1 MNKWKKQ
8 FAIIYTGQAFS
19 LLGSAAV
26 QFAVIWW
33 LTIQTKSAI
42 TLTVAS
48 IISFLPKPVEN
59 NVSISPY
66 STRILLELDN
76 QMPSIPFPFE
86 NPGGQNY
93 ANITKCHEEFPRSS
107 CLYRKPGK
115 GFFKPSET
123 PLFPTV
129 LVGLTGFEP
138 ATFCFNGR
146 FSR

>member
-1 MNKWKKQ
+1 
-8 FAIIYTGQAFS
+8 
-19 LLGSAAV
+19 
-26 QFAVIWW
+26 
-33 LTIQTKSAI
+33 
-42 TLTVAS
+42 
-48 IISFLPKPVEN
+48 VEN

-66 STRILLELDN
+66 STRILLDLDN

-138 ATFCFNGR
+138 ATFCYIWWFLGLV
-146 FSR
+146 